1 MADRRTVT
9 ASARVSPAEL
19 ADCLEIGLG
28 GSWQWNPLD
37 DPVLDTCRNR
47 TSPYNLPVG
56 CGAGGWPVDD
66 AVVTERMDL
75 AYQVTA

>member
-1 MADRRTVT
+1 MPDRRTVT
-9 ASARVSPAEL
+9 ASDRVS
-19 ADCLEIGLG
+19 IGLG

-47 TSPYNLPVG
+47 TSPYNLPLG
-56 CGAGGWPVDD
+56 RGAGRWPVDD

-75 AYQVTA
+75 AYQITA